1 MEGFSLQRLD
11 ELLERARDVRV
22 LVVGDVMLD
31 VYFRGGASRISPEAP
46 VPVVRVEEQ
55 WRALGGAANV
65 AANVIALGAQCAIA
79 GTMGADS
86 HGEDLRSELLRAG
99 INDAGMIVETGRR
112 TTVKT
117 RIMARHQQ
125 VARYDIETD
134 DDLDMPAAEGLAEVI
149 RGLVRDADAIVL
161 EDYNKGVLVPIVI
174 DASLN
179 AGRDK
184 GIPIVV
190 DPKFRSFFDYGGCT
204 VFKPNLP
211 ELAAAMRE
219 RLRPDDPEWMEQTRS
234 QLGCEHLLLT
244 LGEDGMA
251 LATESG
257 GYVRVPTVAR
267 SVYDVSGAGD
277 TVVATV
283 AVALAAGAS
292 IEEAALMA
300 NHAAGVE
307 VGKAGVATVSPE
319 ELRAAV
325 RSHNEAGMDPA
336 RTGD

>member
-1 MEGFSLQRLD
+1 MDPLSLQRLD
-11 ELLERARDVRV
+11 ELLERARDIRV

-31 VYFRGGASRISPEAP
+31 VYFQGGATRISPEAP

-65 AANVIALGAQCAIA
+65 AANVVALGASCTVA
-79 GTMGADS
+79 GAVGGDGHGA
-86 HGEDLRSELLRAG
+86 ELRGELLRAG
-99 INDAGMIVETGRR
+99 IDDAGLIEQSGRQ

-125 VARYDIETD
+125 VARYDMETD
-134 DDLDMPAAEGLAEVI
+134 DDLDAAAAAGLAEVI
-149 RGLVRDADAIVL
+149 RGLVRDTDAIVL
-161 EDYNKGVLVPIVI
+161 EDYNKGVLVADVI
-174 DASLN
+174 DAALD
-179 AGRDK
+179 AGRAA
-184 GIPIVV
+184 GIPVIV
-190 DPKFRSFFDYGGCT
+190 DPKSRSFFDYGGCT

-211 ELAAAMRE
+211 ELAAA
-219 RLRPDDPEWMEQTRS
+219 LRDRVHPDDPEWMEDARAR
-234 QLGCEHLLLT
+234 LGCAHLLLT
-244 LGEDGMA
+244 LGEGGMA

-292 IEEAALMA
+292 VEEAALIA

-307 VGKAGVATVSPE
+307 VGKAGVATVAPG
-319 ELRAAV
+319 ELRAAL
-325 RSHNEAGMDPA
+325 RSHQEAGAAA

>member
-1 MEGFSLQRLD
+1 MDGLSLNRLD
-11 ELLERARDVRV
+11 ELLEHAADVRV

-31 VYFRGGASRISPEAP
+31 VYLQGNASRISPEAP

-65 AANVIALGAQCAIA
+65 AANVVALGAKCTLA
-79 GTMGADS
+79 GAVGADRE
-86 HGEDLRSELLRAG
+86 GAELRAELLRAG
-99 INDAGMIVETGRR
+99 IDDAGLINDTGRQ

-125 VARYDIETD
+125 VARFDIESD
-134 DDLDMPAAEGLAEVI
+134 DDLDEPTAEGLADVI

-161 EDYNKGVLVPIVI
+161 EDYNKSILVPLVI
-174 DASLN
+174 DAALD
-179 AGRDK
+179 AGRERD
-184 GIPIVV
+184 IPVVV

-211 ELAAAMRE
+211 ELAAA
-219 RLRPDDPEWMEQTRS
+219 LRDRVHPDDPEWMEDARAR
-234 QLGCEHLLLT
+234 LGCAHLLLT
-244 LGEDGMA
+244 LGEDGMV

-283 AVALAAGAS
+283 AVALAAGAG
-292 IEEAALMA
+292 IEEAAIMA

-307 VGKAGVATVSPE
+307 VGKAGVATVSPQ
-319 ELRAAV
+319 ELRAAF
-325 RSHNEAGMDPA
+325 RHYQEAGIADA
-336 RTGD
+336 RTFD